1 MKKIFVII
9 IVCFSFLICGCS
21 YEYKFGDFEFVGDR
35 LTNYTG
41 TDTEVIIPH
50 AYVNGSKII
59 EVKYIDKKAFTGNSI
74 IKSVLLPE
82 TLEKLEKEEQ
92 KYVRIIEEKLF
103 QQELKQLHE
112 AKEKIKIKNK
122 KSK

>member
-1 MKKIFVII
+1 MKKIFVIII

-50 AYVNGSKII
+50 AYSNGPKII
-59 EVKYIDKKAFTGNSI
+59 EVKYIDKEAFTGNSI
-74 IKSVLLPE
+74 IVFVMMNSFSAICLNSLMINASN
-82 TLEKLEKEEQ
+82 TSAM
-92 KYVRIIEEKLF
+92 I
-103 QQELKQLHE
+103 
-112 AKEKIKIKNK
+112 
-122 KSK
+122 S